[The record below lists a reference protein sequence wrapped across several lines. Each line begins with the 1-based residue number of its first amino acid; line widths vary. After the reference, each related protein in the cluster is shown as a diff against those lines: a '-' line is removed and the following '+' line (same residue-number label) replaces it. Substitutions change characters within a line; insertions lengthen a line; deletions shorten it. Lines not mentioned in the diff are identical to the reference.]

1 MDEYKSNSNKSKE
14 DEKNIEKVITG
25 SVKTKKK
32 NEVKKFAD
40 VFISEDVENVKS
52 YILMD
57 VLIPA
62 VKKALSDVIT
72 NGVDMILYGETGRN
86 RRDSGS
92 KPSYRSYYES
102 NNSRSNTTS
111 YRPTTRSAYSFED
124 IILENRADAEEV
136 LDGMGDI
143 LDKYG
148 VVSVA
153 DMYDLVGMAGNYTD
167 NKYGWTD
174 LRTARVER
182 ERDGSYSIRLPRALP
197 L

>member
-124 IILENRADAEEV
+124 IVLENRADAEEV